1 MVQELVLNFL
11 VILMCLIIIQSDGFG
26 LTILKTN
33 RQLTASHHR
42 DGRDGTKKQTVNFRN
57 RLNYRW

>member
-1 MVQELVLNFL
+1 MVQELVLNIL

-33 RQLTASHHR
+33 RQLTALHR
-42 DGRDGTKKQTVNFRN
+42 RYGRDETNKQTVNFSN

>member
-1 MVQELVLNFL
+1 MVQELVLNIL

-33 RQLTASHHR
+33 RQLTALHRR
-42 DGRDGTKKQTVNFRN
+42 DGRDETNKQTVNFSN